1 MPLKIAGFSLLEML
15 IAMAISAVI
24 MLSVGR
30 FLPLLL
36 AENADVLQRAQLR
49 QELQQMM
56 ATLEKSVR
64 RAGYCHGECAR
75 EALKISEN
83 CLLLRWDEN
92 SNGQWEGVSH
102 AESDYYGY
110 RLRQQQLEMQRG
122 VEQCQSAGWE
132 RLSDPAFMTL
142 EQFSVS
148 QQGRQVR
155 IVLQGRAG
163 RWLETVESWI
173 EGENL

>member
-1 MPLKIAGFSLLEML
+1 MKIAGFSLLEML
-15 IAMAISAVI
+15 IALAISAVV
-24 MLSVGR
+24 MLSAGR

-36 AENADVLQRAQLR
+36 AENAGVMQRAQLR

-56 ATLEKSVR
+56 ATLEKAVR
-64 RAGYCHGECAR
+64 RAGYCHGECGS
-75 EALKISEN
+75 EALQIREN

-92 SNGQWEGVSH
+92 SNGKWEGVSH

-122 VEQCQSAGWE
+122 IDQCQSAGWE

-148 QQGRQVR
+148 QQGTQVR
-155 IVLQGRAG
+155 IVLQARAG
-163 RWLETVESWI
+163 RWLETVESWV
-173 EGENL
+173 EADNL